1 MRRPIW
7 LTSVLL
13 ALTVQTSGLSAQT
26 ADTTDENTPEQA
38 PTEAQTEV
46 LTASVP
52 TRAER
57 QEDALRRQLPTEQ
70 LRQLEVG
77 DDAFLGLFLPAA
89 QPNPLGG
96 ILLIA
101 DRDEH
106 ADWPELIGPARRQLS
121 EQGWHTLAIS
131 LPDDPASNLFLEEA
145 ARAETLAATSE
156 RIDKRINAAAQ
167 ALNAEGATTLVLLGR
182 GEGAYWALHATGAQA
197 SPRVEAAALVLYQ
210 TRAPAAAQNG
220 EAETAAWLSQWSKPA
235 YEVFAA
241 TQQGSQELAR
251 QRSLGAQ
258 RHGRDLYAQLV
269 LSKPDPSPLGQSV
282 LIKRLQGWL
291 EKHLP
296 PQQP

>member
-1 MRRPIW
+1 MRRPIL
-7 LTSVLL
+7 LTSLLL
-13 ALTVQTSGLSAQT
+13 ALTVQASSLPAQT
-26 ADTTDENTPEQA
+26 PEPEAENTPEQA
-38 PTEAQTEV
+38 PTEAPTE
-46 LTASVP
+46 LPTESAP

-77 DDAFLGLFLPAA
+77 GDAFLGLFLPAA
-89 QPNPLGG
+89 QPNPRGG

-131 LPDDPASNLFLEEA
+131 LPDEPGRDLFLDEA
-145 ARAETLAATSE
+145 ARTETLADISE

-182 GEGAYWALHATGAQA
+182 GEGAYWALHATGTQA
-197 SPRVEAAALVLYQ
+197 SPRVEAAALILYQ
-210 TRAPAAAQNG
+210 TRAPTPTQGG
-220 EAETAAWLSQWSKPA
+220 EATTAGWLSQWSKPV
-235 YEVFAA
+235 YEVFSA
-241 TQQGSQELAR
+241 TQQGSRERAR
-251 QRSLGAQ
+251 ERNLGAQ
-258 RHGRDLYAQLV
+258 RHGHDLYAQLM
-269 LSKPDPSPLGQSV
+269 LSKPDPSALGQSV

-291 EKHLP
+291 EEHLP
-296 PQQP
+296 AQQP